1 MAPGFGSAD
10 LFRMIGS
17 FALVLALMAALLW
30 ALRRLQSRMHSQNSG
45 RRLQIIESLS
55 IGPRQKIALVRVGDH
70 EVMVGITASQISAL
84 AQWTDK
90 TTTKATAPPSSLQN
104 ELSQLSASLSA
115 NGDAHVA

>member
-30 ALRRLQSRMHSQNSG
+30 ALRRLQSRMNSQNPG
-45 RRLQIIESLS
+45 RRLQILESVS
-55 IGPRQKIALVRVGDH
+55 VGPRQKIALLRVGHH
-70 EVMVGITASQISAL
+70 EVMVGITASQITAL
-84 AQWTDK
+84 AQWPEG
-90 TTTKATAPPSSLQN
+90 TAPPTSSLQS

-115 NGDAHVA
+115 TGDAHVA

>member
-30 ALRRLQSRMHSQNSG
+30 ALRRLQSRMITQNSG
-45 RRLQIIESLS
+45 RRMQIIESLS
-55 IGPRQKIALVRVGDH
+55 IGPRQKIALIRVGEQ
-70 EVMVGITASQISAL
+70 EVMVGITASQITAL
-84 AQWTDK
+84 AQLPQH
-90 TTTKATAPPSSLQN
+90 TASPNSHASSLQN

-115 NGDAHVA
+115 TGDPHVQ